1 MMINFLMKP
10 RRHCA
15 GDGGGD
21 EIDLTAADL
30 YFMNS
35 VCVSVCHEKSS
46 LSTSDVSAGGAK

>member
-1 MMINFLMKP
+1 MMMNFLMKP
-10 RRHCA
+10 QRHCA

-46 LSTSDVSAGGAK
+46 LSTSEVSAGGAK